1 MVNYPDDWREVHFDD
16 VIIPKARI
24 GWQGLKKHEYLK
36 RGYSYLI
43 SGTDFHNGTI
53 SLDNIWYVSRERYD
67 MDENIQVQ
75 EGDVLVTKDGT
86 IGKVAI
92 VPKLDKPA
100 TLNSHVYVFRT
111 KDTLNAKFLYR
122 VLMSKIFRQ
131 FINYLQSGSIIAS
144 LAQKDLKNF
153 SFMLPPLH
161 EQQAIA
167 DTLSVFDTHITNLAE
182 LIAKKKAIRDGAL
195 EDLMSGRT
203 RLKGFSGEWT
213 VKKLGECVT
222 ILQGGTP
229 STLNRSYWGGDIVW
243 VTPSEITALKSMYI
257 SDSERKITRDGL
269 IHSSATLVPAG
280 TILLCSRATI
290 GELAI
295 ATRQMT
301 TNQGFKNLLCK
312 ENIYNVFLAYL
323 LLTLKKK
330 LISLANGTTFLELS
344 KQNLTDVEI
353 PLPPLDEQ
361 QAIAETLTAFDDE
374 IASLEAERDKI
385 TQIRDGAMNDLLTGK
400 VRLT

>member
-1 MVNYPDDWREVHFDD
+1 MSDEFDTEISSCPEGWEV
-16 VIIPKARI
+16 
-24 GWQGLKKHEYLK
+24 KKLGEILRVK
-36 RGYSYLI
+36 RGKRLVRRELSTRGLYPVYQNSLAPLGFFESYNCDAQSAFIIAAGNAGEVGYSNTAFWAADDCFYF
-43 SGTDFHNGTI
+43 TDC
-53 SLDNIWYVSRERYD
+53 
-67 MDENIQVQ
+67 
-75 EGDVLVTKDGT
+75 KD
-86 IGKVAI
+86 
-92 VPKLDKPA
+92 L
-100 TLNSHVYVFRT
+100 HQ
-111 KDTLNAKFLYR
+111 KFLYYT
-122 VLMSKIFRQ
+122 LLHNQ
-131 FINYLQSGSIIAS
+131 FYIYSQTRRTSIPRLSQDVVA
-144 LAQKDLKNF
+144 N
-153 SFMLPPLH
+153 MLIPFPPLH

-167 DTLSVFDTHITNLAE
+167 DTLTVFDTHITNLAE

-374 IASLEAERDKI
+374 IASLEAERSKI
-385 TQIRDGAMNDLLTGK
+385 IQIRDGAMNDLLTGK
-400 VRLT
+400 VRLVHH